1 MKFALTYMMIAHIV
15 RPIIIIIIIIIIIS
29 PIWSLQY
36 N

>member
-15 RPIIIIIIIIIIIS
+15 RPIIIIIIIIIS